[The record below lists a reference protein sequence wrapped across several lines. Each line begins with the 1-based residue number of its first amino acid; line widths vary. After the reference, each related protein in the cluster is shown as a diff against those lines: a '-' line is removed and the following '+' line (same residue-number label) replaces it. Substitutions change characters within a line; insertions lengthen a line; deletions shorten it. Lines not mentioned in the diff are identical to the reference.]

1 MVLVFKTN
9 VTSKKS
15 VKKLRPLLDILLL
28 RSKWNFDMKDCDKIL
43 RVEGEGVMPLPI
55 VALLAENGFY
65 CEEL

>member
-15 VKKLRPLLDILLL
+15 VKKLKPLLDILLL
-28 RSKWNFDMKDCDKIL
+28 CSKWNFDMKDCDKIL
-43 RVEGEGVMPLPI
+43 RVEGEGVMSLPI

>member
-15 VKKLRPLLDILLL
+15 IKELKPLLDLLL
-28 RSKWNFDMKDCDKIL
+28 LHSKWNFDMKDCDKIL
-43 RVEGEGVMPLPI
+43 RVEGKEI
-55 VALLAENGFY
+55 VPSAIAALLAENGFY